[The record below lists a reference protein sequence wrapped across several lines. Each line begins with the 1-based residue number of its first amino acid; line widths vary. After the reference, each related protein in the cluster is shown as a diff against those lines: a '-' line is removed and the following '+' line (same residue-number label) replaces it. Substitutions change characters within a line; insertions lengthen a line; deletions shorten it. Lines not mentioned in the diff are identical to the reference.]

1 LPEPENPKPKITK
14 TAVVKRPGWTATL
27 VTRLLGGPDE
37 RLVVRG
43 YSYPL
48 ALYVTER
55 VEQAEASPEFS
66 AEQEGQAK
74 RKAASVKAV
83 ATKVERLLASIN
95 EMDVKVVCKPMAQLR
110 EDAIRNYNR
119 AHPHDPPYGT
129 NPYGY
134 SIEHV
139 MVNYIRHTLT
149 DYDYELEK
157 TAGKTGKQIGYNAI
171 SKVIFAAIAEAYP
184 DLAEEC
190 ARQLAR
196 PQREARPP
204 GEDVRR
210 DRRGRRR

>member
-1 LPEPENPKPKITK
+1 MTEPDNPKLKITK

-27 VTRLLGGPDE
+27 VTRLLGRPDE
-37 RLVVRG
+37 RLTVRG

-48 ALYVTER
+48 ALYLTER

-66 AEQEGQAK
+66 AEQAGQAK

-83 ATKVERLLASIN
+83 ATKVEKLLASIN
-95 EMDVKVVCKPMAQLR
+95 GMPVTVERKPMALVR
-110 EDAIRNYNR
+110 EEAIRNYNR
-119 AHPHDPPYGT
+119 ANPHDPPYGT
-129 NPYGY
+129 TAYGY

-139 MVNYIRHTLT
+139 MVDYVRHSLT

-157 TAGKTGKQIGYNAI
+157 TVGKTGKQIGYNAI

-190 ARQLAR
+190 ARQLAS

-210 DRRGRRR
+210 DRRRRR